1 MARGF
6 FSRWAA
12 AAGLGLIV
20 CTPYGLRASV
30 SAFDR
35 RDIRLPALP
44 SVPPSLVRASATPT
58 PPVQQLAALILE
70 SVRGGSAS
78 FERIEIFL

>member
-1 MARGF
+1 VHPLWLARFGQRVRP
-6 FSRWAA
+6 SRHRIAGAA
-12 AAGLGLIV
+12 A
-20 CTPYGLRASV
+20 
-30 SAFDR
+30 
-35 RDIRLPALP
+35 
-44 SVPPSLVRASATPT
+44 LVRASATPT

>member
-1 MARGF
+1 MGGGRCGF
-6 FSRWAA
+6 
-12 AAGLGLIV
+12 GLTV
-20 CTPYGLRASV
+20 RTRYGLRASA

-35 RDIRLPALP
+35 RGIGLPALP
-44 SVPPSLVRASATPT
+44 SVLSSLVRASATPT

-70 SVRGGSAS
+70 SVRGGLAS